1 MKKLLRP
8 ELAARRFS
16 GSGKW
21 EELMSRVGK
30 NPVSIPSGV
39 KFTRANG
46 IITVEGP
53 KGKLAQKIED
63 IISTEVTGDQITFKR
78 PSNSKQHRAKHG
90 LYRALVANMIKGVTE
105 GFTRNL
111 EIEGV
116 GYRVEKTGKGA
127 TFSLGFSHPIVVFP
141 PDGVDINIETA
152 NKVSILGINKQ
163 LVGQLAAKIRSFRP
177 PEPYKGKGIRYEG
190 EYIRRK
196 AGKTAGA

>member
-1 MKKLLRP
+1 
-8 ELAARRFS
+8 
-16 GSGKW
+16 
-21 EELMSRVGK
+21 MSRVGK
-30 NPVSIPSGV
+30 NPVTIPSGV
-39 KFTRANG
+39 KFARTDG
-46 IITVEGP
+46 VITVEGP
-53 KGKLAQKIED
+53 KGKLTQKIED
-63 IISTEVTGDQITFKR
+63 IISTEVKDDQIIFTR
-78 PSNSKQHRAKHG
+78 PSDSKPHRAKHG

-141 PDGVDINIETA
+141 PDGIEIKIEA
-152 NKVSILGINKQ
+152 GNKVSISGIDKQ
-163 LVGQLAAKIRSFRP
+163 LVGQVAAKIRSLRP
-177 PEPYKGKGIRYEG
+177 PEPYKGKGVRYKG